1 VKQKTNRHEFL
12 MHFMKEEEEEE
23 ALDST
28 LLFVLLE

>member
-1 VKQKTNRHEFL
+1 MKQKTNLHEFF
-12 MHFMKEEEEEE
+12 MYFMKEEEEEE

>member
-1 VKQKTNRHEFL
+1 MKQKTNLHEFL
-12 MHFMKEEEEEE
+12 MYFMEEEEEE